1 MQVKLLRVIQERTI
15 RPVGEN
21 SERPVDVRILS
32 ATHRNLAELVEQA
45 SFREDLYYR
54 INVIELEVPP
64 LRERGEDILLL
75 ARTFLSRNAGSG
87 VAPRISATA
96 QSALLAYQFPGNVR
110 ELENILERA
119 QTLCSTD
126 FIDIDDIQLRHPAE
140 REDGEVQGSIAAVTG
155 STAGGSLGSQ
165 LEDIERDA
173 IVKALEKTRYNKT
186 KAAQVLGI
194 SFRALR
200 YRIKKLK
207 IE

>member
-1 MQVKLLRVIQERTI
+1 L
-15 RPVGEN
+15 PN
-21 SERPVDVRILS
+21 
-32 ATHRNLAELVEQA
+32 AAA
-45 SFREDLYYR
+45 SRLYYR

-64 LRERGEDILLL
+64 LRGRGEDVLLL
-75 ARTFLSRNAGSG
+75 ARAILSRNAGSADG
-87 VAPRISATA
+87 VVPRLTAAA
-96 QSALLAYQFPGNVR
+96 QSALLAYPFPGNVR

-119 QTLCSTD
+119 QTLCSND
-126 FIDIDDIQLRHPAE
+126 IIDLDDIQLRHPAE
-140 REDGEVQGSIAAVTG
+140 RESAMVSGPGPRSGAGHGPAAAAPA
-155 STAGGSLGSQ
+155 TASDLGSQ

-186 KAAQVLGI
+186 KAAQILGI